1 MLSFRQER
9 LLASYLLNLPRG
21 EWFVFEMMVTDIRRL
36 IELGAEAL
44 ATDVFLVLGLFMRD
58 RPQFNGH
65 TQRTRAFESLYAR
78 QSARRTFRPLSV
90 VNDGPRAERSVQ

>member
-21 EWFVFEMMVTDIRRL
+21 EWFVFEMMITDIRRL

-44 ATDVFLVLGLFMRD
+44 ATDVFLVLGLFMRN
-58 RPQFNGH
+58 RPQFNGQA
-65 TQRTRAFESLYAR
+65 QRTRAFESLYAR
-78 QSARRTFRPLSV
+78 QSARRNFRLLCAA
-90 VNDGPRAERSVQ
+90 NDGQRAEWSVQ